1 MKYSDSIKPISYLK
15 THASEV
21 LRDVCSKRETMIIT
35 HHGEAKVIVQDIH
48 VYEQTQESLA
58 LLKILAQASAS
69 IERGE
74 YKPAGEAFEA
84 VRSDGNWLF
93 EGLQMQSVK
102 FLTNA
107 DE

>member
-1 MKYSDSIKPISYLK
+1 MVKKLKPFIKYSDSIKPISYLK

-21 LRDVCSKRETMIIT
+21 VRDVCSNRETMIIT

-58 LLKILAQASAS
+58 LLKILAQSSAS

-84 VRSDGNWLF
+84 IRQRIAKKPIS
-93 EGLQMQSVK
+93 
-102 FLTNA
+102 
-107 DE
+107 

>member
-21 LRDVCSKRETMIIT
+21 VRNVCSNRETMIIT

-58 LLKILAQASAS
+58 MLKILAQSSAS
-69 IERGE
+69 IERGK
-74 YKPAGEAFEA
+74 YKPVGEAFEA
-84 VRSDGNWLF
+84 VKKRIAKKHVS
-93 EGLQMQSVK
+93 
-102 FLTNA
+102 
-107 DE
+107 

>member
-21 LRDVCSKRETMIIT
+21 VRDVCSNREPMIIT

-48 VYEQTQESLA
+48 AYEQTQESLA
-58 LLKILAQASAS
+58 LLKMLAHSSAS

-74 YKPAGEAFEA
+74 YKPVGEAFDA
-84 VRSDGNWLF
+84 VRRQRMTIYTRKK
-93 EGLQMQSVK
+93 EVY
-102 FLTNA
+102 
-107 DE
+107 